1 MSKEEKMAYY
11 RLKGA
16 TGSYFEK
23 KSGLHLIN
31 AIPGKIPASKVNK
44 EITARLKGH
53 IVQIEEDEYNKLM
66 AKQEVAAEAAE
77 VKAQANQFEEMSKEQ
92 LSDYAA
98 ENLEGSDLEEYN
110 ALKNNKKRVEFL
122 TTWLELKTK

>member
-1 MSKEEKMAYY
+1 MSKEKMVYY

-16 TGSYFEK
+16 TGSFFEK

-31 AIPGKIPASKVNK
+31 ATPGAIPASKVNK

-53 IVQIEEDEYNKLM
+53 IIQIDEDEYNKLLD
-66 AKQEVAAEAAE
+66 KKEVAEEAAE
-77 VKAQANQFEEMSKEQ
+77 ELAQVNKFEAMTKEE

-110 ALKNNKKRVEFL
+110 TLKNNKKRVEFL
-122 TTWLELKTK
+122 ATWLELKNK